1 MVTDTDRVHLAEQ
14 IKQESQR
21 LGFELGGIA
30 SAVAPDTYANLQE
43 WLGQGFAGEM
53 EYMANRES
61 AYAHP
66 DGVMPSVRSV
76 VMLGMSY
83 GPESG
88 VAGVEWSEP
97 PAGNLGARSAR
108 PQPPTNIG
116 RVATYAQGS
125 RDYHDV
131 IRDKLKSLANIV
143 HKLSPGCRTRGVVD
157 TAPLLERDFARLAG
171 LGWFGKNTMLINK
184 FAGSYLFLAAL
195 LLDVELPADQPH
207 ETAHCGTCTRCLE
220 ACPTDA
226 FVEPY
231 VLDSRRCISY
241 LTIELRDKP
250 IPIELR
256 DGMGDWLFG
265 CDVCQDVCP
274 WNRKAPAGIE
284 DELLPTET
292 LSNADAREL
301 LQLSEDEFRERFRR
315 TPLYRPKRSGILR
328 NAAIVLGNSGDERAL
343 PALIGALEDQ
353 SELVRGAAAWALGK
367 LGGGDAASAL
377 QSRAERENNAY
388 VMEEI
393 NAALERIPW

>member
-1 MVTDTDRVHLAEQ
+1 MTDTDRVHLAEQ